1 MGSVVKNPAAS
12 TMEAYSEDWVYGR
25 QSPLRTGTNGFRRKG
40 KNSRIATLA
49 ASLLTMASLSC
60 AALGLWRVGADL
72 NWAGGFVFSDGFLSH
87 WQVWIG
93 IAAAV
98 QYAAWRLTRYA
109 RLVGR
114 QQSEEPTEQEP
125 ESKRAVANV

>member
-1 MGSVVKNPAAS
+1 MESKTQFMVVKVRFARGPMVS
-12 TMEAYSEDWVYGR
+12 
-25 QSPLRTGTNGFRRKG
+25 RRKG

-49 ASLLTMASLSC
+49 ASLLTMVSLSC

-72 NWAGGFVFSDGFLSH
+72 DWAGGFVFSDGFLSH

-93 IAAAV
+93 AAAAV

-114 QQSEEPTEQEP
+114 QQSEETSQQES
-125 ESKRAVANV
+125 ETKRAVANV

>member
-1 MGSVVKNPAAS
+1 MECKTEFMVVKVRFAQGPMVS
-12 TMEAYSEDWVYGR
+12 
-25 QSPLRTGTNGFRRKG
+25 RRKG

-49 ASLLTMASLSC
+49 ASLLTMVSLSC

-72 NWAGGFVFSDGFLSH
+72 DWAGGFVFSEGFLSH

-93 IAAAV
+93 AAAAV

-109 RLVGR
+109 RLAGR
-114 QQSEEPTEQEP
+114 QKTEEPAQQER
-125 ESKRAVANV
+125 ETKREVANV

>member
-1 MGSVVKNPAAS
+1 MVS
-12 TMEAYSEDWVYGR
+12 
-25 QSPLRTGTNGFRRKG
+25 RRKG

-49 ASLLTMASLSC
+49 ASLLTMVSLSC
-60 AALGLWRVGADL
+60 AALGLWRVGTDL
-72 NWAGGFVFSDGFLSH
+72 DWAGGFVFSDGFLSH

-93 IAAAV
+93 IATAV

-109 RLVGR
+109 KLVTR
-114 QQSEEPTEQEP
+114 EQSEDVAEQEA

>member
-1 MGSVVKNPAAS
+1 VECKTEFMVVKVRFARGPMVS
-12 TMEAYSEDWVYGR
+12 
-25 QSPLRTGTNGFRRKG
+25 RRKG

-49 ASLLTMASLSC
+49 ASLLTMVSLSC
-60 AALGLWRVGADL
+60 AALGLWRLGADL
-72 NWAGGFVFSDGFLSH
+72 NWAGGFVFSEGFLSH

-114 QQSEEPTEQEP
+114 QQSQEDEPSQPES

>member
-1 MGSVVKNPAAS
+1 MVS
-12 TMEAYSEDWVYGR
+12 
-25 QSPLRTGTNGFRRKG
+25 RRKG

-60 AALGLWRVGADL
+60 AALGLWRVGTDL
-72 NWAGGFVFSDGFLSH
+72 DWAGGFVFSDGFLSH

-93 IAAAV
+93 AAAAV

-109 RLVGR
+109 RRVGR
-114 QQSEEPTEQEP
+114 QHSEEPAQQEP
-125 ESKRAVANV
+125 ESKQAVANV

>member
-1 MGSVVKNPAAS
+1 MVVKVRFARGPMVS
-12 TMEAYSEDWVYGR
+12 
-25 QSPLRTGTNGFRRKG
+25 RRKG

-49 ASLLTMASLSC
+49 ASLLTMVSLSC

-72 NWAGGFVFSDGFLSH
+72 DWAGGFVFSDGFLSH

-93 IAAAV
+93 IAAAA

-109 RLVGR
+109 KLVGK
-114 QQSEEPTEQEP
+114 QPAEEPAPRES

>member
-1 MGSVVKNPAAS
+1 MV
-12 TMEAYSEDWVYGR
+12 
-25 QSPLRTGTNGFRRKG
+25 
-40 KNSRIATLA
+40 
-49 ASLLTMASLSC
+49 SLSC

-72 NWAGGFVFSDGFLSH
+72 DWAGGFVFSDGFLSH

-93 IAAAV
+93 AAAAV

-109 RLVGR
+109 RLVGT
-114 QQSEEPTEQEP
+114 QQTSEEPLQQES